1 MTFIIWQVIPLKKKN
16 LLLSSWIFHYFQK
29 QPQFVV
35 KLCMFIAPFLRIL
48 ASFIFT
54 ISFLTFLYS
63 ILSMNS
69 LLFVKMCP
77 WEYNLNRQFCYLSSP
92 TPNST
97 CPLFLNHWN
106 THPGE
111 ILLCISECG
120 PLITDSLFI
129 SFTVIFFQRSLL
141 SAN

>member
-1 MTFIIWQVIPLKKKN
+1 MTFIIWEVVHLKKKKKKPCFWVHEFSTIFK
-16 LLLSSWIFHYFQK
+16 SSL
-29 QPQFVV
+29 QFVV
-35 KLCMFIAPFLRIL
+35 KICMFITPFLLIL
-48 ASFIFT
+48 ASFIFM

-77 WEYNLNRQFCYLSSP
+77 WEYKLNRQFCYISPP
-92 TPNST
+92 TPNSAR
-97 CPLFLNHWN
+97 PLFLHHWN

-120 PLITDSLFI
+120 LLITDCLFPSLWY
-129 SFTVIFFQRSLL
+129 FFRDPC
-141 SAN
+141 

>member
-1 MTFIIWQVIPLKKKN
+1 MTFIIWQVVPLKKKTCFWVHEFSTIFK
-16 LLLSSWIFHYFQK
+16 SSL
-29 QPQFVV
+29 QFVV
-35 KLCMFIAPFLRIL
+35 KICMFITPFLRIL
-48 ASFIFT
+48 ASCIFT

-120 PLITDSLFI
+120 PLITDSLFP
-129 SFTVIFFQRSLL
+129 SLWYFFRDPC
-141 SAN
+141 